1 MGQQREGRQDA
12 KTQPFP
18 QGQMRGSERRRQER
32 YFRHGKLQQ
41 ESNHTGRYHQ
51 LVVKVVHPEYGLAH
65 IRIPTAWNSCDMPR
79 TVKA

>member
-41 ESNHTGRYHQ
+41 ESDHTGRYHQ
-51 LVVKVVHPEYGLAH
+51 LVVKVVHPEYGFAH
-65 IRIPTAWNSCDMPR
+65 IPHSDRKS
-79 TVKA
+79 VV